1 MAPKKRAKGS
11 NSVTRFDC
19 SKFISAK
26 AVVRHAKSLMQKV
39 PIPEHNIDLHPIL
52 YGSVHRV
59 LFVDVRYT
67 LIVSPLSNSIT
78 YLTLRMMIMDNLWLA
93 ILIRMEFLECF
104 VMNNVNQCGS
114 NDSIVQAARLP
125 HDGLWF
131 PSLITT
137 LCQKVGEVLPQLH
150 AIHHHTG
157 NLKTFQCIKDGTI

>member
-59 LFVDVRYT
+59 INAWQWEKISEQSKQLYYLLFENLMLMLLNMRMGRSFLWMLGT
-67 LIVSPLSNSIT
+67 L
-78 YLTLRMMIMDNLWLA
+78 
-93 ILIRMEFLECF
+93 
-104 VMNNVNQCGS
+104 
-114 NDSIVQAARLP
+114 
-125 HDGLWF
+125 
-131 PSLITT
+131 
-137 LCQKVGEVLPQLH
+137 
-150 AIHHHTG
+150 
-157 NLKTFQCIKDGTI
+157 